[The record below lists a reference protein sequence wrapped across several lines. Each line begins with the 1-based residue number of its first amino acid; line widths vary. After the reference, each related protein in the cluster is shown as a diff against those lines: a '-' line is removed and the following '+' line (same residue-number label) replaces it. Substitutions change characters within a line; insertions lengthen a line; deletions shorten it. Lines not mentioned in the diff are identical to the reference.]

1 MSHDPVSHDPVSHSP
16 VVLVTGA
23 SSGIGRAC
31 VEAFLSQGARVIAA
45 ARRVDRLEELVAG
58 REHSVLPVAM
68 DVRDRADVRAAFEA
82 LPPDW
87 TPIDVLVNNAGL
99 AAGRGPIQTD
109 DPDDWDRML
118 DTNVRGLLNVSG
130 CVLPGMVERGTGHVI
145 NIGSNAGREV
155 YPGGAVYCATKAAV
169 ERITRGMRMDVLGS
183 GVRISQ
189 VDPGM
194 VETEFSLVRFDGDAA
209 AASAVYEGLTPLRPE
224 DIADVVTWIAG
235 RPPHVVVADV
245 LVYPVDQAG
254 AGKVARRKG

>member
-1 MSHDPVSHDPVSHSP
+1 MAQSP

-31 VEAFLSQGARVIAA
+31 VDAFLAQGARVIAA
-45 ARRVDRLEELVAG
+45 ARRTERLEELRAG
-58 REHSVLPVAM
+58 HDGAVLPLTM
-68 DVRDRADVRAAFEA
+68 DVRDRGQVTAALA
-82 LPPDW
+82 SLPDEWSPV
-87 TPIDVLVNNAGL
+87 DVLVNNAGL
-99 AAGRGPIQTD
+99 AAGRTPIHED

-118 DTNVRGLLNVSG
+118 DTNVRGLLNVSSA
-130 CVLPGMVERGTGHVI
+130 VLPGMVQRGSGHVI

-194 VETEFSLVRFDGDAA
+194 VQTEFSTVRFHGDQSAA
-209 AASAVYEGLTPLRPE
+209 DAVYEGVTPLQAA
-224 DIADVVTWIAG
+224 DIADVVTWVAG
-235 RPPHVVVADV
+235 RPPHVVIADV

-254 AGKVARRKG
+254 SGRVARRKG

>member
-1 MSHDPVSHDPVSHSP
+1 
-16 VVLVTGA
+16 
-23 SSGIGRAC
+23 
-31 VEAFLSQGARVIAA
+31 
-45 ARRVDRLEELVAG
+45 
-58 REHSVLPVAM
+58 M
-68 DVRDRADVRAAFEA
+68 DVRDRSGVSAALAA
-82 LPPDW
+82 LPAEW
-87 TPIDVLVNNAGL
+87 ASIDILVNNAGL

-109 DPDDWDRML
+109 DPDDWDRMI

-130 CVLPGMVERGTGHVI
+130 GVLPGMVERGSGHVI

-194 VETEFSLVRFDGDAA
+194 VETEFSLVRFDGDES
-209 AASAVYEGLTPLRPE
+209 AASAVYEGLTPLRAA
-224 DIADVVTWIAG
+224 DIAEVVTWIAS
-235 RPPHVVVADV
+235 RPPHVVIADV

-254 AGKVARRKG
+254 SGKVARRQR

>member
-1 MSHDPVSHDPVSHSP
+1 MATTP

-31 VEAFLSQGARVIAA
+31 VDAFVAQGARVIAA
-45 ARRVDRLEELVAG
+45 ARRTDRLEELRAG
-58 REHSVLPVAM
+58 REDAVLPMAM
-68 DVRDRADVRAAFEA
+68 DVRDRADVSAAFAA
-82 LPPDW
+82 LPAEW

-118 DTNVRGLLNVSG
+118 DTNVRGLLNVSA
-130 CVLPGMVERGTGHVI
+130 CVLPGMVERRSGHVI

-183 GVRISQ
+183 GVKISE

-194 VETEFSLVRFDGDAA
+194 VETEFSLVRFDGDEAA
-209 AASAVYEGLTPLRPE
+209 AGAVYEGVTPLRAA
-224 DIADVVTWIAG
+224 DIADVVTWITNQ
-235 RPPHVVVADV
+235 PPHVVIADV
-245 LVYPVDQAG
+245 LVYPLDQAG
-254 AGKVARRKG
+254 SGKLARRA

>member
-1 MSHDPVSHDPVSHSP
+1 MSTNP

-23 SSGIGRAC
+23 TSGIGRAC
-31 VEAFLSQGARVIAA
+31 VDAFLAQGARVIAA
-45 ARRVDRLEELVAG
+45 GRRADRLEELGAG
-58 REHSVLPVAM
+58 REGSVLPITM
-68 DVRDRADVRAAFEA
+68 DVRDRAGVSAALTA
-82 LPPDW
+82 LPAEW
-87 TPIDVLVNNAGL
+87 TPIDILVNNAGL

-130 CVLPGMVERGTGHVI
+130 CVLPGMVERGSGHVI

-194 VETEFSLVRFDGDAA
+194 VETEFSLVRFEGDAA
-209 AASAVYEGLTPLRPE
+209 AAGAIYEGLTPLE
-224 DIADVVTWIAG
+224 ASDIADVVTWVAS
-235 RPPHVVVADV
+235 RPPHVVIADV

-254 AGKVARRKG
+254 SGKLARRKA

>member
-1 MSHDPVSHDPVSHSP
+1 MQSGS

-31 VEAFLSQGARVIAA
+31 VDVFLEEGARVIAA
-45 ARRVDRLEELVAG
+45 ARRADRLLELADG
-58 REHSVLPVAM
+58 RDGRVLPLQM
-68 DVRDRADVRAAFEA
+68 DVRDRAGVVAALGS
-82 LPPDW
+82 LPADW
-87 TPIDVLVNNAGL
+87 QPIDVLVNNAGL

-118 DTNVRGLLNVSG
+118 DTNVRGLLNVSSV
-130 CVLPGMVERGTGHVI
+130 VLPAMVERSAGHVI

-183 GVRISQ
+183 GVKISQ
-189 VDPGM
+189 VDPGLT
-194 VETEFSLVRFDGDAA
+194 ETEFSLVRMEGDAQKA
-209 AASAVYEGLTPLRPE
+209 KAVYDGVTPLVGK
-224 DIADVVTWIAG
+224 DIAEVVRWVATQ
-235 RPPHVVVADV
+235 PPHVVIADV

-254 AGKVARRKG
+254 SGKLARRNA

>member
-1 MSHDPVSHDPVSHSP
+1 MSRTTMSETTMPDKP

-31 VEAFLSQGARVIAA
+31 VEAFLAQGARVIAA
-45 ARRVDRLEELVAG
+45 ARRADRLEELVAG
-58 REHSVLPVAM
+58 REQSVLAVPM
-68 DVRDRADVRAAFEA
+68 DVRDREDVRAALAA
-82 LPPDW
+82 LPAEW

-130 CVLPGMVERGTGHVI
+130 CVLPGMVERGSGHVI

-194 VETEFSLVRFDGDAA
+194 VETEFSLVRFDGDEDRAA
-209 AASAVYEGLTPLRPE
+209 GVYQGITPLVAQDVAEVIGFVASRPSHV
-224 DIADVVTWIAG
+224 DLDQIVM
-235 RPPHVVVADV
+235 RPR
-245 LVYPVDQAG
+245 DQAPNG
-254 AGKVARRKG
+254 RLNRRP

>member
-1 MSHDPVSHDPVSHSP
+1 MSENP

-31 VEAFLSQGARVIAA
+31 VEAFLTQGARVIAS
-45 ARRVDRLEELVAG
+45 ARRADRLAELAAG
-58 REHSVLPVAM
+58 REESVLPLPM
-68 DVRDRADVRAAFEA
+68 DVRDREDVRAALA
-82 LPPDW
+82 RLPAEW
-87 TPIDVLVNNAGL
+87 APIDVLVNNAGL
-99 AAGRGPIQTD
+99 AAGRGPIHTD

-118 DTNVRGLLNVSG
+118 DTNVRGLLNVSA
-130 CVLPGMVERGTGHVI
+130 CVLPGMVERGAGHVI

-183 GVRISQ
+183 GVRVSQ

-194 VETEFSLVRFDGDAA
+194 VETEFSLVRFAGDEAPA
-209 AASAVYEGLTPLRPE
+209 RAVYEGMTPLAPE
-224 DIADVVTWIAG
+224 DVADVVTWIAD

-254 AGKVARRKG
+254 